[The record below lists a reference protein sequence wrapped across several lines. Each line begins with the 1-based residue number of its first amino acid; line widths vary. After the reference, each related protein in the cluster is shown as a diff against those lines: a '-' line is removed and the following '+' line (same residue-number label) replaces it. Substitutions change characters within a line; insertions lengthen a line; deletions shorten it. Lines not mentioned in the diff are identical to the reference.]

1 MTTSTTIEAEI
12 REGRI
17 YLATPEKL
25 PKSGKALLIVL
36 GEERPKIDPESI
48 RSLLGWLKSDVN
60 AVEWQRSIRDEW
72 DRHL

>member
-1 MTTSTTIEAEI
+1 MTTTTIEAEI

-36 GEERPKIDPESI
+36 GEEMPKVDPESL
-48 RSLLGWLKSDVN
+48 RPLLGWLKSDID
-60 AVEWQRSIRDEW
+60 AVEWQEKTRDEW